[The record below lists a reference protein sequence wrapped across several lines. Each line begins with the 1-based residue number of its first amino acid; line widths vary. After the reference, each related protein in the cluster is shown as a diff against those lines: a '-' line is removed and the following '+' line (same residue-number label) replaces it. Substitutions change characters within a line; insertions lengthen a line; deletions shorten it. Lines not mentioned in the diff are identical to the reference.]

1 MKQTNPNR
9 KVSPFV
15 VIVLVSCVA
24 HVGAAVLLPS
34 DFFKTPENN
43 IKPEQLVRIEIVE
56 PPPIVPPVIEPPLPQ
71 PPEPE
76 PPKAEEPPP
85 LEPQPISE
93 PIPDPPQLVEP
104 VPPQPPVAPPVV
116 ESQPSIA
123 PEPTPQPD
131 PAPAAVLVR
140 ARPDYLTNPPPRYPR
155 IARERGWEGTVILRI
170 EVLPDGAVGAIEV
183 AQSSSHRALDDA
195 AVEAARRW
203 RFIPARLGSESVRSF
218 VEVPVTYRL
227 TD

>member
-1 MKQTNPNR
+1 MKRTNPKR

-15 VIVLVSCVA
+15 VIVLASCVA
-24 HVGAAVLLPS
+24 HVGAAVLLPA
-34 DFFKTPENN
+34 DFFKTPDQDA
-43 IKPEQLVRIEIVE
+43 KLEQLVRVEIVE
-56 PPPIVPPVIEPPLPQ
+56 PPPPELPPVVEEQP

-76 PPKAEEPPP
+76 PPKMEEPPP
-85 LEPQPISE
+85 VEPQPITE
-93 PIPDPPQLVEP
+93 PIRDPPQVVEP
-104 VPPQPPVAPPVV
+104 TPPQPPVPTPLVEAP
-116 ESQPSIA
+116 PSIA

-170 EVLPDGAVGAIEV
+170 EVLPDGAVGSVEV
-183 AQSSSHRALDDA
+183 AQSSNHRALDDA

-203 RFIPARLGSESVRSF
+203 RFIPARLGNESVRSF